1 MHKKHLFYRT
11 SMKFNDE
18 EPNVDI
24 FYKYNILLI
33 AFKRETF
40 IKFSSIL
47 VSLRNYIPHHK
58 YIQSLKKESWIMIDM
73 DIKRVSKE
81 KLLQKKP
88 DIPE

>member
-1 MHKKHLFYRT
+1 
-11 SMKFNDE
+11 MKFNDE